1 MLIEGAAIAII
12 FFIVKFLEMRFISG
26 ETLPLK
32 VLIRETIIVYLASVV
47 GMYTLS
53 QFRQSDLVKNIGGGG
68 GGVGGASDAAVV
80 GAFTANPDF

>member
-53 QFRQSDLVKNIGGGG
+53 QFRQSDLVKNSVLGGG
-68 GGVGGASDAAVV
+68 GGASDAAIV

>member
-1 MLIEGAAIAII
+1 MFIEGAAIAII
-12 FFIVKFLEMRFISG
+12 FLIVKFLEMRFVSG

-32 VLIRETIIVYLASVV
+32 VLIRETTIVYVASVV

-53 QFRQSDLVKNIGGGG
+53 QFRHSDLIKNSIIGG
-68 GGVGGASDAAVV
+68 GGASDAAVV

>member
-53 QFRQSDLVKNIGGGG
+53 QFRQSDLVKNSVLGGGG
-68 GGVGGASDAAVV
+68 GGASDAAIV